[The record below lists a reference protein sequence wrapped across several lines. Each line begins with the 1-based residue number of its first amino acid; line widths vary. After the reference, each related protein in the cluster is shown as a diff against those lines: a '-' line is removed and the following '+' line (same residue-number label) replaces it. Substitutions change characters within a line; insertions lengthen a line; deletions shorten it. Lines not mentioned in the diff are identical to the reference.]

1 MAKSTTHTLT
11 LTCFVSTRAH
21 RSPISS
27 THTPA
32 HNPTR
37 THSEPP
43 LTVQEITDRGFF
55 ADPGHARLRA
65 WVKARGGTIKDLGIC
80 MGAVIEGE
88 NIKME
93 ELGDDEKDDL

>member
-1 MAKSTTHTLT
+1 M
-11 LTCFVSTRAH
+11 
-21 RSPISS
+21 
-27 THTPA
+27 
-32 HNPTR
+32 
-37 THSEPP
+37 
-43 LTVQEITDRGFF
+43 TVQEITDRGFF